1 MEIIIL
7 DGKCMRDF
15 ESAHDYLSRVLRL
28 PEYSGRN
35 LDALYDCL
43 SEFFT
48 DDSIIILFN
57 GDEMKKSLGVYGD
70 KLVKVFEDAMGESGF
85 SFIYKS

>member
-7 DGKCMRDF
+7 DGKCMGDF
-15 ESAHDYLSRVLRL
+15 ESAHDYLGRTLRL
-28 PEYSGRN
+28 PEYYGRN

-43 SEFFT
+43 CGLFT
-48 DDSIIILFN
+48 SDCIIILLN
-57 GDEMKKSLGVYGD
+57 GGQMKNGLGVYGD
-70 KLVKVFEDAMGESGF
+70 KLIQVFEDAMGENGF

>member
-28 PEYSGRN
+28 PEYYGRN

-57 GDEMKKSLGVYGD
+57 
-70 KLVKVFEDAMGESGF
+70 VKAGSALY
-85 SFIYKS
+85 IRAKTRTIICPN